1 MLREYVTMARQNKV
15 DGIIAIT
22 YSNIDEYITSDMA
35 VVSIDR
41 FFRLIQILFL
51 VIIITVV
58 IKGLKF

>member
-1 MLREYVTMARQNKV
+1 MARQNKV